1 MHDLEVIVA
10 LNDTQTPDTM
20 TAAYEHVAKL
30 YKELSAEL
38 AKTPANQK
46 KCSDLLDALKVLGGA
61 EKYSISRCSNHK
73 LSP

>member
-10 LNDTQTPDTM
+10 LNDDTQLPATM

-30 YKELSAEL
+30 YKELCAEL

-46 KCSDLLDALKVLGGA
+46 KCSDLLDSLKVRSLITA
-61 EKYSISRCSNHK
+61 S
-73 LSP
+73 LSHI